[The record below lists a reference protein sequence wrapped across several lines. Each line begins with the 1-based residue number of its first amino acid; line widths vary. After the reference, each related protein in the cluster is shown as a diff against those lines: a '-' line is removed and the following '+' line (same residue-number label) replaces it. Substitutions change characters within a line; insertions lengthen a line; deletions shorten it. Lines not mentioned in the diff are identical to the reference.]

1 MAVDRSVGDHPVI
14 IVQMIQQL
22 FAREDFT
29 RLLGEGF
36 QQAELGGGE
45 VQQLI
50 APGGLEAPLVNNQ
63 RAFRIQ
69 RLQIALRFAAAKNG
83 LDPGHHLAWAVGL
96 TDIIIGADL

>member
-1 MAVDRSVGDHPVI
+1 MAVDRSVGDHAVI

-36 QQAELGGGE
+36 QQAELGGVRSSSLSRQE
-45 VQQLI
+45 
-50 APGGLEAPLVNNQ
+50 AWAPLVNNQ

-69 RLQIALRFAAAKNG
+69 RLQIALRFCSGEEWSSRGPPPRAGCRAYR
-83 LDPGHHLAWAVGL
+83 
-96 TDIIIGADL
+96 